1 LRLSDRRTATFLFAL
16 QGVGAVFVGIFL
28 AAYLGGLPSTVV
40 LHSEPVFRI
49 PLFIFGAV
57 LLVLVLS
64 ALVLAVLS
72 KKD

>member
-1 LRLSDRRTATFLFAL
+1 MGLSEKQIRTFGFVI

-49 PLFIFGAV
+49 PLFVFGAV
-57 LLVLVLS
+57 LLILVLTATILS
-64 ALVLAVLS
+64 LLS
-72 KKD
+72 KKE